1 MKLFPS
7 GFNLCLAVIFFL
19 ISPTFGETHQ
29 PLSDPSEGFAL
40 VVLKQDW
47 YDLKLGYTYQQA
59 LPLLKKAEP
68 AGSLFILETK
78 DIASYQ
84 WVRQMITL
92 TPEATQRLLKVL
104 PAKED
109 LRPYIRGMANWKDKE
124 GFGNPLEMP
133 LYAKG
138 FLVKVNDQVIYG
150 GIFLDPLSQMAIHY
164 PVIRVGLEKG
174 RAIFSILPIQMPF
187 VTYDPVSDQMADW
200 DAAAAKEA
208 SRDWPY
214 VKKDFIRF
222 GNSREAIDFR
232 KVIRNSQA
240 EEVVKKAGKL
250 ISIPIPSPVN

>member
-1 MKLFPS
+1 MKLFAS
-7 GFNLCLAVIFFL
+7 GFGLCLIVIFLFT
-19 ISPTFGETHQ
+19 SPAFGRAGQ
-29 PLSDPSEGFAL
+29 PPPDLSENFTL

-59 LPLLKKAEP
+59 LPLLEKAEK
-68 AGSLFILETK
+68 GGILFVAETK

-84 WVRQMITL
+84 WFRQAITL
-92 TPEATQRLLKVL
+92 TTEATQRLLKVL
-104 PAKED
+104 PARED

-124 GFGNPLEMP
+124 GYGNPLEMP

-164 PVIRVGLEKG
+164 PVIRVGLEKDRG
-174 RAIFSILPIQMPF
+174 TFSILPVQMPF
-187 VTYDPVSDQMADW
+187 VTYDPVSNQMADW

-222 GNSREAIDFR
+222 GNTRDAIEFR

-240 EEVVKKAGKL
+240 EDVIKKAGKF
-250 ISIPIPSPVN
+250 ISNPISSPAN